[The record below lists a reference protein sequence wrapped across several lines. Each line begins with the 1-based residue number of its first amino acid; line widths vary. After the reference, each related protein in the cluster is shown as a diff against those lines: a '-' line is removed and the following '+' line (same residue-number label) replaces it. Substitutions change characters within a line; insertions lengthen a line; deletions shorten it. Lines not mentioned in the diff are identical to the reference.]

1 MSGCHDTKKY
11 KTDSKF
17 LNRSRSCH
25 PIKNTEIVILQLEN
39 KLIKKKELGDI
50 CPLTLTYTIFGISS
64 YL

>member
-25 PIKNTEIVILQLEN
+25 PIKNTEIVVIH
-39 KLIKKKELGDI
+39 KKPEA
-50 CPLTLTYTIFGISS
+50 IS
-64 YL
+64 